1 MAQLRL
7 PSSGPTT
14 VTRGEDRSNRI
25 QSDSEPSEVISSQ
38 SNQLS
43 LERTINQA
51 WENSGDLPWMMNTN
65 REDEVRD
72 TEMGEFVQTGEA
84 IGLFF

>member
-7 PSSGPTT
+7 SSSEPTRAS
-14 VTRGEDRSNRI
+14 RGEDRSSRI
-25 QSDSEPSEVISSQ
+25 QSDSEPSEVRSGQ
-38 SNQLS
+38 SHQLS
-43 LERTINQA
+43 LERTINHA

-65 REDEVRD
+65 SEDEVRD
-72 TEMGEFVQTGEA
+72 TEMGEFVQTGEV

>member
-65 REDEVRD
+65 SEDEVRD
-72 TEMGEFVQTGEA
+72 TEIGEFVQTGEV
-84 IGLFF
+84 IGLFL